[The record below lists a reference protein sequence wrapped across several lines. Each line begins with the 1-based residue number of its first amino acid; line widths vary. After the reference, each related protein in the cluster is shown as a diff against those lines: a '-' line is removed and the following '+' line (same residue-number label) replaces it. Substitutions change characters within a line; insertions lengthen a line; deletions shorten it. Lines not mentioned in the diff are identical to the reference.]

1 MNLFIVRHGNTF
13 LPGQKITRVG
23 ANTDV
28 SLVESGILQAHDL
41 GLYFRN
47 ENIFFDRVYCSS
59 LVRTLKTAEI
69 IIDYQRNKLNIEKKP
84 LFDEIDH
91 GEDEGKTDLEIVNRI
106 GSQALMDW
114 DSFGIIPNG
123 WNVNEELRI
132 LGWKDFLTEHV
143 KYSNVL
149 IVTSNGAARFIF
161 KAINITGK
169 IESLKLR
176 TGAFGV
182 ITQKSEMEK
191 IELVNWNLLPKDLG

>member
-23 ANTDV
+23 VNTDV
-28 SLVESGILQAHDL
+28 SLVESGILQAHKL
-41 GLYFRN
+41 GLFFRN
-47 ENIFFDRVYCSS
+47 ENILFDRVYCSS
-59 LVRTLKTAEI
+59 LVRTRNTAEI
-69 IIDYQRNKLNIEKKP
+69 IIDYQKNKLNIEEKP

-106 GSQALMDW
+106 GSQALTDW

-132 LGWKDFLTEHV
+132 LGWKDFLKEHV
-143 KYSNVL
+143 KYNNVL

-182 ITQKSEMEK
+182 ITQKSEMGK
-191 IELVNWNLLPKDLG
+191 IELVNWNLLPKD